1 MVILKFLNSKC
12 LPAQRN
18 EKENRTNEII
28 SVDSF
33 ILSHIHV
40 HVYVCVSELVT
51 VQRIYCQIIT
61 LRTADINK
69 LIIVIKLFIA
79 ICKKMTLTVLLINS

>member
-51 VQRIYCQIIT
+51 CTAYILPYYHTTYC
-61 LRTADINK
+61 
-69 LIIVIKLFIA
+69 
-79 ICKKMTLTVLLINS
+79 

>member
-1 MVILKFLNSKC
+1 MVILNSKC

-40 HVYVCVSELVT
+40 HVYVLLR

>member
-1 MVILKFLNSKC
+1 MVILNSKC

-18 EKENRTNEII
+18 EKENRINVII
-28 SVDSF
+28 SEDSF
-33 ILSHIHV
+33 ILSHK
-40 HVYVCVSELVT
+40 HVYVCVSVQSLLR

>member
-33 ILSHIHV
+33 ILSHIYMCMSV
-40 HVYVCVSELVT
+40 FLSLLR
-51 VQRIYCQIIT
+51 VQRMYCQIIT